1 MGNPQD
7 RRVIFVVDDEHIIA
21 STLTMILKSNGFDA
35 TSFTDS
41 LEALRAA
48 HFGAPDLLISDVA
61 MPFISG
67 FKLAAKIKAFCPD
80 CRVLL
85 FSGEAALIDHV
96 NDSEMQEWFAILPKP
111 VHPAVLLERIKG
123 LLDSTSVAA

>member
-7 RRVIFVVDDEHIIA
+7 RRVIFVVDDEHVIA

-48 HFGAPDLLISDVA
+48 HFGAPDLLISDVT
-61 MPFISG
+61 MPFLSG

-85 FSGEAALIDHV
+85 FSGEATLIDHV
-96 NDSEMQEWFAILPKP
+96 IDSEMQDWFAILPKP

>member
-1 MGNPQD
+1 M
-7 RRVIFVVDDEHIIA
+7 
-21 STLTMILKSNGFDA
+21 S
-35 TSFTDS
+35 TDS

-48 HFGAPDLLISDVA
+48 HFGAPDLLISDVT
-61 MPFISG
+61 MPFLSG

-111 VHPAVLLERIKG
+111 VHPAVLLETIQG
-123 LLDSTSVAA
+123 LLDSPSVAA